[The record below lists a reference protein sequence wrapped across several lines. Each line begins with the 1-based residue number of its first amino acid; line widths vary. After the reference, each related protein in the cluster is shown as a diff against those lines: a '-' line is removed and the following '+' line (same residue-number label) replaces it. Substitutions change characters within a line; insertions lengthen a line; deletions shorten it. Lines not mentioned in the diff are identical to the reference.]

1 MGLPA
6 TRARTIRLGHVT
18 ARRSI
23 CLSHAEM
30 EALVVQLLGEVTE
43 LKQLVAAQ
51 RDKIAASKA

>member
-1 MGLPA
+1 
-6 TRARTIRLGHVT
+6 
-18 ARRSI
+18 
-23 CLSHAEM
+23 M